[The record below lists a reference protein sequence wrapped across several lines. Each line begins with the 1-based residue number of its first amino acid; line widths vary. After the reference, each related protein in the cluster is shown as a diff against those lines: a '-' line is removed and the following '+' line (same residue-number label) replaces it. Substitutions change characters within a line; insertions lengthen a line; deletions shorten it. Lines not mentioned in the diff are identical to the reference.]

1 MSTELNESISAIFV
15 RPISFKVGIKLDTW
29 TTFTEKILTQTNKFQ
44 FDAVVQT
51 SQSKISPRSKNCP
64 IFTLHSTH
72 FISLAREHQVE
83 QICSILCLS
92 NWFQIKATVF
102 FPTLTLNLLHFPIHV
117 HKNTPD
123 NTYITS
129 WYVLY
134 NFSYD
139 NFAQIE
145 KRLKMPFEVTREKS
159 FFKYFPNFRMG
170 NKGKRSSGIFNNG
183 RAKYR
188 KMQQAIRAKQA
199 RNAADEL
206 RRNVLGPARG

>member
-102 FPTLTLNLLHFPIHV
+102 FLRWLWTCFTFLFMFTKIHRITLISPLCMFYTTFDTTISRRLR
-117 HKNTPD
+117 KG
-123 NTYITS
+123 
-129 WYVLY
+129 W
-134 NFSYD
+134 
-139 NFAQIE
+139 
-145 KRLKMPFEVTREKS
+145 KRRLKLPERRVFSNISQILEWEIRGNEVLVFLTMAEQS
-159 FFKYFPNFRMG
+159 
-170 NKGKRSSGIFNNG
+170 I
-183 RAKYR
+183 AKC
-188 KMQQAIRAKQA
+188 
-199 RNAADEL
+199 N
-206 RRNVLGPARG
+206 RR